1 VPTRARRLGYVLQGY
16 ALFPH
21 LAVAQ
26 NIGYGLHGWQKARQ
40 AHRVAEVLG
49 RLGLAGLAR
58 RYPRELSGGQQQR
71 VALGRALA
79 PDPAILLLDEPLS
92 ALDAPLRRHL
102 RAELVATLQDWGK
115 TTVLVTHDIA
125 EAYELADQIII
136 YDHGRVLQSASRLS
150 RLVIVLTL
158 AMEQDEGHRS
168 YPSQSVHPAKG
179 PIVGGGNDGPRPE
192 HSRDVPA
199 RLTAPSRTHLG
210 VATWSHDLL
219 WGRSK
224 CQHLFESGHSRQ
236 DAVRRPS
243 SEAVDRIMGMRNILR
258 GTVVRT
264 TPERIWL
271 RWRDHVLEAVN
282 PSGSSFLP
290 RPGRAVSFHVRP
302 ELVRLIRKDR
312 PSPDPARH
320 RNLLEAVF
328 VGGND
333 LGTARLLAARIEQP
347 GEPAQGD
354 ADLEIEL
361 SRSSTRC
368 SMSITIVAGNCR
380 SSPPAFMFCRMESL
394 TSAYQTSKARQ
405 SWSHSRPSHL
415 HPQNKLTA
423 AAHRVSQRSR
433 ARE

>member
-1 VPTRARRLGYVLQGY
+1 VDRDRARDCAARSVRIRQDADAELSGGTRDSEPRPDRDRRDRAVRSEAGIDVPTRARRLGYVLQGY

-136 YDHGRVLQSASRLS
+136 YDHGRVLQSA
-150 RLVIVLTL
+150 
-158 AMEQDEGHRS
+158 
-168 YPSQSVHPAKG
+168 
-179 PIVGGGNDGPRPE
+179 
-192 HSRDVPA
+192 
-199 RLTAPSRTHLG
+199 
-210 VATWSHDLL
+210 
-219 WGRSK
+219 
-224 CQHLFESGHSRQ
+224 SRQ

-423 AAHRVSQRSR
+423 AAHRVSQRSQS
-433 ARE
+433 RE